1 MTLRKNELA
10 YDPDTNNFF
19 ALKQVTTA
27 EVDEWVAR
35 AEEVAFG
42 KAK

>member
-1 MTLRKNELA
+1 MILRKNEVA

-19 ALKQVTTA
+19 ALKHVTPA
-27 EVDEWVAR
+27 EVDAWVAR

-42 KAK
+42 KK